1 MADDTTNKRWPGESD
16 EAHPDTFN
24 VAPPRVGPKKPGQLT
39 DEQIKHFFEKVG
51 FNRQKMVDDSYFLL
65 HFCTLLFMYI
75 FHVVISLGAST
86 IQ

>member
-24 VAPPRVGPKKPGQLT
+24 VAPPRLGAAKPGQLT

-51 FNRQKMVDDSYFLL
+51 FDWQKIFDDQYILL
-65 HFCTLLFMYI
+65 HSCTLLFVYI
-75 FHVVISLGAST
+75 FHDVISLGASA